1 MPDITEM
8 TDLDTTI
15 HLLQQ
20 DPASASP
27 AVAVAL
33 IERWE
38 QQLQGSDIFENL
50 TELKQAILASNTTEI
65 SKILSELG
73 HKTSAAAADAHEQ
86 ASADTIAK
94 IQQIGELLSQAGHA
108 SQPEQS

>member
-1 MPDITEM
+1 MPDITAT
-8 TDLDTTI
+8 TDFDETI

-38 QQLQGSDIFENL
+38 QQLQDSDIFSDL
-50 TELKQAILASNTTEI
+50 TELKQAILAGNTTDI
-65 SKILSELG
+65 ANLLSNLG
-73 HKTSAAAADAHEQ
+73 QKTSAAAAGAREQ
-86 ASADTIAK
+86 VPADVVAK
-94 IQQIGELLSQAGHA
+94 IQQIGDLLSQAGHA
-108 SQPEQS
+108 AKP